1 MGSRIKENPQKTFDL
16 FFEAACPTSADDD
29 PQVLRQFPEEFDDQ
43 ESIQMLPKFCF
54 PFDIERVKES
64 SVVQNFTFALTDLEG
79 NQRFGFCR
87 LAGGFRTCLCILS
100 YLPWFEVFYKILN
113 NIADHLAK
121 EQLNELTELLSAL
134 YCHPVPQL
142 NSPVN
147 LEFDQKLN
155 KLRISTGSFLNGR
168 HRDRSQ
174 EPAGGTESPSYF
186 IAPDLGSL
194 PTIPESRNLTEFVVA
209 VDVPNMLQLYGS
221 MLYERRILLTSSKL
235 STLTAC
241 VQASSAMLYPMY
253 WQHIYIPTLP
263 PHLLDY
269 CCAPMPYLIGVH
281 SSLMERVRG
290 KALEDVVIL
299 NIDTNTLESPFQD
312 LENLPS
318 DVVSLLKLQLKK
330 QSATTGDGVAR
341 AFLRAQALLF
351 GGYRDALLCTPGQP
365 ISFCQES
372 FLNHKSS
379 TMREFLLNAVHLQ
392 LFKQF
397 IDERLE
403 KLNAGVGFSDV
414 FEQEI
419 TNSGLAAGNLR
430 SYQLWVESLKKGGG
444 ALIHTMK
451 NKTNPAVRNMYKYA
465 KSHARDRLKE
475 MRSRLRYRDLGQASS
490 LQRGGSLKCDQ
501 LSGPIL
507 PRSTQSECLQS
518 RLPITQ
524 HFGKVRDC
532 ETASRPLR
540 PNKRC
545 SGMELEAQRAAPA
558 EGHEAPLGSDAIPD
572 GGELDKSFL
581 ETGEIDL
588 LGEIFETL
596 SLAAPSG
603 RGLLYGT
610 RSLDFCNMEEGG
622 CYTRLRHTN
631 PSEENLSRR
640 QARDHECWLL
650 AEEDD
655 SSLEFAPP
663 SSEEA
668 SLAEEE
674 AGDSQ
679 HALLLP
685 AKATR
690 PASGMWDRGINEDEE
705 GPPQPA
711 EGVATLRVPW
721 HKPFQLGEEELGG
734 RAAGGQGGAG
744 AELTPTTGSLG
755 PPEEE
760 GTGGH
765 PEAATTGPESGQG
778 VCRAEPCP
786 KQDSPAPEVEPRP
799 EQDSP
804 TPEVEPRPEQD
815 SPAPEVEPHP
825 EQDSPA
831 PDIEPHLPPDSPS
844 SPRVQSAVAL
854 FQAKVCRQTDF
865 RGGGPRLGAGATLP
879 SSSWPE
885 LEEASQPPALP
896 KVSELKKR
904 FES

>member
-147 LEFDQKLN
+147 LEF
-155 KLRISTGSFLNGR
+155 
-168 HRDRSQ
+168 
-174 EPAGGTESPSYF
+174 PSYF

-235 STLTAC
+235 ST
-241 VQASSAMLYPMY
+241 VRAS
-253 WQHIYIPTLP
+253 LP
-263 PHLLDY
+263 SRS
-269 CCAPMPYLIGVH
+269 APMPYLIGVH
-281 SSLMERVRG
+281 SSLMERVRD
-290 KALEDVVIL
+290 KALEDVVII

-379 TMREFLLNAVHLQ
+379 TMREFLHNAVHLQ

-451 NKTNPAVRNMYKYA
+451 SKTNPAVRNMYKYA

-475 MRSRLRYRDLGQASS
+475 MRSRLRYRDLGQASA

-524 HFGKVRDC
+524 HFGK
-532 ETASRPLR
+532 SRPLR

-545 SGMELEAQRAAPA
+545 SGMELEAQRDAPA
-558 EGHEAPLGSDAIPD
+558 EGHKAPPGPDAIPD
-572 GGELDKSFL
+572 GGEMDKSFL

-610 RSLDFCNMEEGG
+610 RSLDFCNLEEGS

-631 PSEENLSRR
+631 PSEENLSGR

-711 EGVATLRVPW
+711 ERVATLRVPW

-734 RAAGGQGGAG
+734 GGAG

-755 PPEEE
+755 PPEEV

-765 PEAATTGPESGQG
+765 PEAATTKPESGQG
-778 VCRAEPCP
+778 VCRAEPLP
-786 KQDSPAPEVEPRP
+786 KQDSPAPE
-799 EQDSP
+799 
-804 TPEVEPRPEQD
+804 
-815 SPAPEVEPHP
+815 
-825 EQDSPA
+825 
-831 PDIEPHLPPDSPS
+831 
-844 SPRVQSAVAL
+844 
-854 FQAKVCRQTDF
+854 AKACRQTDI
-865 RGGGPRLGAGATLP
+865 RGGVPPLGPGANLP

-885 LEEASQPPALP
+885 LDQASQPPALP

>member
-1 MGSRIKENPQKTFDL
+1 
-16 FFEAACPTSADDD
+16 
-29 PQVLRQFPEEFDDQ
+29 LRQFPEEFDDQ
-43 ESIQMLPKFCF
+43 VCTSLLRTLCQAPCF
-54 PFDIERVKES
+54 PCAS
-64 SVVQNFTFALTDLEG
+64 GGHSVVQNFTFALTDLEG

-87 LAGGFRTCLCILS
+87 LAGGFRSCLCILS

-147 LEFDQKLN
+147 LEF
-155 KLRISTGSFLNGR
+155 
-168 HRDRSQ
+168 
-174 EPAGGTESPSYF
+174 PSYF

-351 GGYRDALLCTPGQP
+351 GSYRDALLCTPGQP

-379 TMREFLLNAVHLQ
+379 TMREFLHNAVHLQ

-419 TNSGLAAGNLR
+419 TNSGLAAGKECAATDR
-430 SYQLWVESLKKGGG
+430 GG

-451 NKTNPAVRNMYKYA
+451 SKTNPAVRNMYKYV
-465 KSHARDRLKE
+465 
-475 MRSRLRYRDLGQASS
+475 RSPAGYTVFPVHWALIAGA
-490 LQRGGSLKCDQ
+490 GI
-501 LSGPIL
+501 LSGYGGVPGGQ
-507 PRSTQSECLQS
+507 RYHRGMQSCLGAEDS
-518 RLPITQ
+518 
-524 HFGKVRDC
+524 
-532 ETASRPLR
+532 
-540 PNKRC
+540 
-545 SGMELEAQRAAPA
+545 RAA
-558 EGHEAPLGSDAIPD
+558 EVS
-572 GGELDKSFL
+572 
-581 ETGEIDL
+581 
-588 LGEIFETL
+588 
-596 SLAAPSG
+596 
-603 RGLLYGT
+603 
-610 RSLDFCNMEEGG
+610 
-622 CYTRLRHTN
+622 
-631 PSEENLSRR
+631 
-640 QARDHECWLL
+640 
-650 AEEDD
+650 
-655 SSLEFAPP
+655 
-663 SSEEA
+663 
-668 SLAEEE
+668 
-674 AGDSQ
+674 
-679 HALLLP
+679 
-685 AKATR
+685 
-690 PASGMWDRGINEDEE
+690 
-705 GPPQPA
+705 
-711 EGVATLRVPW
+711 
-721 HKPFQLGEEELGG
+721 
-734 RAAGGQGGAG
+734 QGGAVMSPC
-744 AELTPTTGSLG
+744 EGSQG
-755 PPEEE
+755 W
-760 GTGGH
+760 GIAGGC
-765 PEAATTGPESGQG
+765 S
-778 VCRAEPCP
+778 
-786 KQDSPAPEVEPRP
+786 
-799 EQDSP
+799 
-804 TPEVEPRPEQD
+804 
-815 SPAPEVEPHP
+815 
-825 EQDSPA
+825 
-831 PDIEPHLPPDSPS
+831 
-844 SPRVQSAVAL
+844 RVSV
-854 FQAKVCRQTDF
+854 
-865 RGGGPRLGAGATLP
+865 
-879 SSSWPE
+879 
-885 LEEASQPPALP
+885 
-896 KVSELKKR
+896 
-904 FES
+904 

>member
-1 MGSRIKENPQKTFDL
+1 
-16 FFEAACPTSADDD
+16 
-29 PQVLRQFPEEFDDQ
+29 
-43 ESIQMLPKFCF
+43 MLPKFCF
-54 PFDIERVKES
+54 PFDIERYTAS

-87 LAGGFRTCLCILS
+87 LAGGFRSCLCILS

-121 EQLNELTELLSAL
+121 EQVSLG
-134 YCHPVPQL
+134 P
-142 NSPVN
+142 
-147 LEFDQKLN
+147 
-155 KLRISTGSFLNGR
+155 GSFSVATSTPSL
-168 HRDRSQ
+168 
-174 EPAGGTESPSYF
+174 PSYF

-351 GGYRDALLCTPGQP
+351 GSYRDALLCTPGQP

-379 TMREFLLNAVHLQ
+379 TMREFLHNAVHLQ

-451 NKTNPAVRNMYKYA
+451 SKTNPAVRNMYKYV
-465 KSHARDRLKE
+465 
-475 MRSRLRYRDLGQASS
+475 RSPAGYTVFPVHWALIAGA
-490 LQRGGSLKCDQ
+490 GI
-501 LSGPIL
+501 LSGYGGVPGGQRYHRGMQSCLGAEDSRAAEVSQGGAL
-507 PRSTQSECLQS
+507 PRPSPMSL
-518 RLPITQ
+518 
-524 HFGKVRDC
+524 
-532 ETASRPLR
+532 
-540 PNKRC
+540 
-545 SGMELEAQRAAPA
+545 RAAPA
-558 EGHEAPLGSDAIPD
+558 EGHEALPGSDAIPD

-610 RSLDFCNMEEGG
+610 RSLDFCNMEEGS
-622 CYTRLRHTN
+622 CYTR
-631 PSEENLSRR
+631 
-640 QARDHECWLL
+640 
-650 AEEDD
+650 
-655 SSLEFAPP
+655 
-663 SSEEA
+663 
-668 SLAEEE
+668 
-674 AGDSQ
+674 
-679 HALLLP
+679 
-685 AKATR
+685 
-690 PASGMWDRGINEDEE
+690 
-705 GPPQPA
+705 
-711 EGVATLRVPW
+711 V
-721 HKPFQLGEEELGG
+721 
-734 RAAGGQGGAG
+734 
-744 AELTPTTGSLG
+744 
-755 PPEEE
+755 
-760 GTGGH
+760 
-765 PEAATTGPESGQG
+765 
-778 VCRAEPCP
+778 
-786 KQDSPAPEVEPRP
+786 
-799 EQDSP
+799 
-804 TPEVEPRPEQD
+804 
-815 SPAPEVEPHP
+815 
-825 EQDSPA
+825 
-831 PDIEPHLPPDSPS
+831 S
-844 SPRVQSAVAL
+844 SP
-854 FQAKVCRQTDF
+854 
-865 RGGGPRLGAGATLP
+865 PMLP
-879 SSSWPE
+879 
-885 LEEASQPPALP
+885 LP
-896 KVSELKKR
+896 HGHLSM
-904 FES
+904 

>member
-54 PFDIERVKES
+54 PFDIERVKEN
-64 SVVQNFTFALTDLEG
+64 SVVQNFTFVLTDLEG

-121 EQLNELTELLSAL
+121 EQLNELAEFLSAL

-147 LEFDQKLN
+147 LEF
-155 KLRISTGSFLNGR
+155 
-168 HRDRSQ
+168 
-174 EPAGGTESPSYF
+174 PSYF

-194 PTIPESRNLTEFVVA
+194 PTIPENRNLTEFVVA

-281 SSLMERVRG
+281 SSLMERVRD

-379 TMREFLLNAVHLQ
+379 TMREFLQNAVHLQ

-403 KLNAGVGFSDV
+403 KLNTGVGFSDV

-419 TNSGLAAGNLR
+419 TNSGMAAGNLR

-444 ALIHTMK
+444 ALINTMK
-451 NKTNPAVRNMYKYA
+451 SKTNPAVRNMYKYA

-475 MRSRLRYRDLGQASS
+475 MRSRLRYRDLSQASS
-490 LQRGGSLKCDQ
+490 LQRGGSLRSHQ

-524 HFGKVRDC
+524 HFGK
-532 ETASRPLR
+532 SRPLR

-545 SGMELEAQRAAPA
+545 SGTELEAQRAGPA
-558 EGHEAPLGSDAIPD
+558 EGPEAPQGPDAIPD
-572 GGELDKSFL
+572 AGELDKSFL

-610 RSLDFCNMEEGG
+610 RSLDFCNLEEGS

-631 PSEENLSRR
+631 PSEENLSGH

-679 HALLLP
+679 QALPLP

-711 EGVATLRVPW
+711 ERVAAPRVSW

-744 AELTPTTGSLG
+744 TELTPAPSSLG
-755 PPEEE
+755 SPEEA
-760 GTGGH
+760 GTGGP
-765 PEAATTGPESGQG
+765 PEAATTGTEPGQG
-778 VCRAEPCP
+778 ACGAEPHP
-786 KQDSPAPEVEPRP
+786 KQDSPAPE
-799 EQDSP
+799 
-804 TPEVEPRPEQD
+804 
-815 SPAPEVEPHP
+815 A
-825 EQDSPA
+825 
-831 PDIEPHLPPDSPS
+831 EPHLPPDSPS
-844 SPRVQSAVAL
+844 SPTVQSAVAL
-854 FQAKVCRQTDF
+854 FQAKACRQTDF
-865 RGGGPRLGAGATLP
+865 RGGVPPLGPGATLP
-879 SSSWPE
+879 SSAWPE
-885 LEEASQPPALP
+885 LEQASQPPALP

>member
-54 PFDIERVKES
+54 PFDIERVKEN
-64 SVVQNFTFALTDLEG
+64 SVVQNFTFVLTDLEG

-113 NIADHLAK
+113 NIADHLVK
-121 EQLNELTELLSAL
+121 EQLNELAEFLSAL

-142 NSPVN
+142 NSPIK
-147 LEFDQKLN
+147 LEF
-155 KLRISTGSFLNGR
+155 
-168 HRDRSQ
+168 
-174 EPAGGTESPSYF
+174 PSYF

-194 PTIPESRNLTEFVVA
+194 PTIPENRNLTEFVVA

-241 VQASSAMLYPMY
+241 VQASSTMLYPMY

-281 SSLMERVRG
+281 SSLMERVRD

-312 LENLPS
+312 LENLPG

-351 GGYRDALLCTPGQP
+351 GSYRDALLCTPGHP

-379 TMREFLLNAVHLQ
+379 TMREFLHNAVHLQ

-419 TNSGLAAGNLR
+419 TSSGMAAGNLR

-451 NKTNPAVRNMYKYA
+451 SKTNPAIRNMYKYA
-465 KSHARDRLKE
+465 KSQARDRLKE
-475 MRSRLRYRDLGQASS
+475 MRSRLRYRDLSQASS
-490 LQRGGSLKCDQ
+490 LQRGGSLRCHQ
-501 LSGPIL
+501 FSGPIL

-524 HFGKVRDC
+524 HFGK
-532 ETASRPLR
+532 SRPLR

-545 SGMELEAQRAAPA
+545 SETELEAQRAVPA
-558 EGHEAPLGSDAIPD
+558 EGHEAPPGPNAIRD

-610 RSLDFCNMEEGG
+610 RSLDFCNLEEGS

-631 PSEENLSRR
+631 PSEENLSGR
-640 QARDHECWLL
+640 QAWDPEGWLL

-655 SSLEFAPP
+655 LSLEFAPP

-674 AGDSQ
+674 AGDSPQ
-679 HALLLP
+679 ALLLP
-685 AKATR
+685 AKATLL
-690 PASGMWDRGINEDEE
+690 PSGMWDCGINEDEE

-711 EGVATLRVPW
+711 ERVAAPRVSW
-721 HKPFQLGEEELGG
+721 HKSFQLGEEELGG
-734 RAAGGQGGAG
+734 RAAGGEGGAEP
-744 AELTPTTGSLG
+744 APSSLG
-755 PPEEE
+755 PPEEA
-760 GTGGH
+760 GTGGP
-765 PEAATTGPESGQG
+765 PEANTTGTESGQG
-778 VCRAEPCP
+778 ACRAEPHP
-786 KQDSPAPEVEPRP
+786 KQESPSSPE
-799 EQDSP
+799 
-804 TPEVEPRPEQD
+804 
-815 SPAPEVEPHP
+815 A
-825 EQDSPA
+825 
-831 PDIEPHLPPDSPS
+831 EPHLPPTSPS
-844 SPRVQSAVAL
+844 SPEAEPHLPPVSPSSPTVQSAVAL
-854 FQAKVCRQTDF
+854 FQAKACRQTDF
-865 RGGGPRLGAGATLP
+865 KGGVPPLGPGATLP

-885 LEEASQPPALP
+885 LEQASQPPVLP

>member
-54 PFDIERVKES
+54 PFDIERVKEN
-64 SVVQNFTFALTDLEG
+64 SVVQNFTFVLTDLEG

-121 EQLNELTELLSAL
+121 EQLNELAEFLSAL

-155 KLRISTGSFLNGR
+155 KLRISTGNFLNGR
-168 HRDRSQ
+168 HRDRSRD
-174 EPAGGTESPSYF
+174 PAGGTESPSYF

-194 PTIPESRNLTEFVVA
+194 PTIPENRNLTEFVVA

-241 VQASSAMLYPMY
+241 IQASSAMLYPMY

-281 SSLMERVRG
+281 SSLMERVRD

-379 TMREFLLNAVHLQ
+379 TMREFLQNAVHLQ

-403 KLNAGVGFSDV
+403 KLNTGVGFSDV

-419 TNSGLAAGNLR
+419 TNSGMAAGNLR

-444 ALIHTMK
+444 ALINTMK
-451 NKTNPAVRNMYKYA
+451 SKTNPAVRNMYKYA

-475 MRSRLRYRDLGQASS
+475 MRSRLRYRDLSQASS
-490 LQRGGSLKCDQ
+490 LQRGGSLRSHQ

-524 HFGKVRDC
+524 HFGK
-532 ETASRPLR
+532 SRPLR

-545 SGMELEAQRAAPA
+545 SGTELEAQRAGPA
-558 EGHEAPLGSDAIPD
+558 EGPEAPPGPDAIPD
-572 GGELDKSFL
+572 AGELDKSFL
-581 ETGEIDL
+581 ETGDIDL

-603 RGLLYGT
+603 QGLLYGT
-610 RSLDFCNMEEGG
+610 RSLDFCNLEEGS

-631 PSEENLSRR
+631 PSEENLSGH

-679 HALLLP
+679 QALLLP

-711 EGVATLRVPW
+711 ERVAAPRVSW
-721 HKPFQLGEEELGG
+721 HKPFQLGEEELGD
-734 RAAGGQGGAG
+734 RAPGGQGGAG
-744 AELTPTTGSLG
+744 TELTPAPSSLG
-755 PPEEE
+755 SPEEA
-760 GTGGH
+760 GTGGP
-765 PEAATTGPESGQG
+765 PEAATTGTEPGQG
-778 VCRAEPCP
+778 ACGTEPHP
-786 KQDSPAPEVEPRP
+786 KQDSPAPEAQPHLLP
-799 EQDSP
+799 DSP
-804 TPEVEPRPEQD
+804 SSPE
-815 SPAPEVEPHP
+815 A
-825 EQDSPA
+825 
-831 PDIEPHLPPDSPS
+831 EPHLPPDSPS
-844 SPRVQSAVAL
+844 SPTVQSAVAL
-854 FQAKVCRQTDF
+854 FQAKACRQTDF
-865 RGGGPRLGAGATLP
+865 RGGVPPLGPRATLP
-879 SSSWPE
+879 SSAWPE
-885 LEEASQPPALP
+885 LEQASQAPALP

>member
-64 SVVQNFTFALTDLEG
+64 TVVQNFTFALTDLEG

-134 YCHPVPQL
+134 YCHPVPQV

-168 HRDRSQ
+168 HRDRSRD
-174 EPAGGTESPSYF
+174 PAGGTESPSYF

-281 SSLMERVRG
+281 SSLMERVRD

-379 TMREFLLNAVHLQ
+379 TMREFLHNAVHLQ
-392 LFKQF
+392 FFKQF

-444 ALIHTMK
+444 ALIHTVK
-451 NKTNPAVRNMYKYA
+451 SKTNPAVKNMYKYA

-475 MRSRLRYRDLGQASS
+475 MRSRLRYRDLGQASA

-524 HFGKVRDC
+524 HFGK
-532 ETASRPLR
+532 SRPLR

-558 EGHEAPLGSDAIPD
+558 EGHKAPPDPDAIPD
-572 GGELDKSFL
+572 GGEMDKSFL

-596 SLAAPSG
+596 SLVAPSG

-610 RSLDFCNMEEGG
+610 RSLDFCNLEEGS

-631 PSEENLSRR
+631 PSEENLSGR

-711 EGVATLRVPW
+711 ERVATLRVPW

-734 RAAGGQGGAG
+734 RGAG

-755 PPEEE
+755 PPEEV

-778 VCRAEPCP
+778 VCRAEPRP
-786 KQDSPAPEVEPRP
+786 KQDSPAPEAEPRP
-799 EQDSP
+799 K
-804 TPEVEPRPEQD
+804 QD
-815 SPAPEVEPHP
+815 SPAPEAEPLP
-825 EQDSPA
+825 KQDSPA
-831 PDIEPHLPPDSPS
+831 PEAEPLPKQDSPAPEADSPS

-854 FQAKVCRQTDF
+854 FQAKACRQTDI
-865 RGGGPRLGAGATLP
+865 RGGVPLLGAGATLP

-885 LEEASQPPALP
+885 LDQASQPPALP

>member
-87 LAGGFRTCLCILS
+87 LAGGFRSCLCILS

-121 EQLNELTELLSAL
+121 QQLNELTELLSAL

-147 LEFDQKLN
+147 LEF
-155 KLRISTGSFLNGR
+155 
-168 HRDRSQ
+168 
-174 EPAGGTESPSYF
+174 PSYF

-281 SSLMERVRG
+281 SSLMERVRD

-379 TMREFLLNAVHLQ
+379 TMREFLHNAVHLQ
-392 LFKQF
+392 LFKQPLSSGNDVPSPLPMCVTF
-397 IDERLE
+397 SPG
-403 KLNAGVGFSDV
+403 GVR
-414 FEQEI
+414 
-419 TNSGLAAGNLR
+419 GNLR

-444 ALIHTMK
+444 ALIHTVK
-451 NKTNPAVRNMYKYA
+451 SKTNPAVKNMYKYA

-475 MRSRLRYRDLGQASS
+475 MRSRLRYRDLGQASA

-524 HFGKVRDC
+524 HFGK
-532 ETASRPLR
+532 SRPLR

-558 EGHEAPLGSDAIPD
+558 EGHKAPPDPDAIPD
-572 GGELDKSFL
+572 GGEMDKSFL

-596 SLAAPSG
+596 SLVAPSG

-610 RSLDFCNMEEGG
+610 RSLDFCNLEEGS

-631 PSEENLSRR
+631 PSEENLSGR

-711 EGVATLRVPW
+711 ERVATLRVPW
-721 HKPFQLGEEELGG
+721 HKPFQLGEKELGG
-734 RAAGGQGGAG
+734 GGAG

-755 PPEEE
+755 PPEEV

-778 VCRAEPCP
+778 
-786 KQDSPAPEVEPRP
+786 
-799 EQDSP
+799 
-804 TPEVEPRPEQD
+804 
-815 SPAPEVEPHP
+815 
-825 EQDSPA
+825 
-831 PDIEPHLPPDSPS
+831 
-844 SPRVQSAVAL
+844 
-854 FQAKVCRQTDF
+854 AKACRQTDI
-865 RGGGPRLGAGATLP
+865 RGGVPPLGAGATLP

-885 LEEASQPPALP
+885 LDQASQPPALP

>member
-16 FFEAACPTSADDD
+16 FFEAACPKSAEDD

-54 PFDIERVKES
+54 PFDVARVKES
-64 SVVQNFTFALTDLEG
+64 SMVQNFTFALTDLEG

-87 LAGGFRTCLCILS
+87 LAGGFQTCLCILS

-121 EQLNELTELLSAL
+121 GQLHELSELLSTL

-147 LEFDQKLN
+147 LEF
-155 KLRISTGSFLNGR
+155 
-168 HRDRSQ
+168 
-174 EPAGGTESPSYF
+174 PSYF

-194 PTIPESRNLTEFVVA
+194 PTIPENRNLTEFVVA

-281 SSLMERVRG
+281 SSLMERVRS

-351 GGYRDALLCTPGQP
+351 GSYRDALLCTPGQP

-379 TMREFLLNAVHLQ
+379 TMREFLHNAVHLQ

-419 TNSGLAAGNLR
+419 TNSGMAAGNLR

-444 ALIHTMK
+444 ALFHTVK
-451 NKTNPAVRNMYKYA
+451 SKTNPAVRNMYKYA
-465 KSHARDRLKE
+465 KSQARDRLKE
-475 MRSRLRYRDLGQASS
+475 MRSRLRYRDLSQASL
-490 LQRGGSLKCDQ
+490 LQRAGSLRCDQ
-501 LSGPIL
+501 PSGTML
-507 PRSTQSECLQS
+507 PRSNQSECLQR

-524 HFGKVRDC
+524 HFGQ
-532 ETASRPLR
+532 SRPLR
-540 PNKRC
+540 PNKRA
-545 SGMELEAQRAAPA
+545 GRTELEAQRAALADGP
-558 EGHEAPLGSDAIPD
+558 EAPPSPEASPSA
-572 GGELDKSFL
+572 GELDKGFL
-581 ETGEIDL
+581 ETGELDL

-596 SLAAPSG
+596 SLTAPTG
-603 RGLLYGT
+603 VGVLYGT
-610 RSLDFCNMEEGG
+610 RSLDFCSLEESGSF
-622 CYTRLRHTN
+622 TRWRPTN
-631 PSEENLSRR
+631 PSEENLSGR
-640 QARDHECWLL
+640 QARDQECWLL
-650 AEEDD
+650 EEEDN

-674 AGDSQ
+674 PGDSQ
-679 HALLLP
+679 HALQPP

-690 PASGMWDRGINEDEE
+690 PASGMWDRGINDDEE
-705 GPPQPA
+705 GPCQPA
-711 EGVATLRVPW
+711 ERGAAPSLAW
-721 HKPFQLGEEELGG
+721 HRPTQLGEEELGG
-734 RAAGGQGGAG
+734 SAGRRQEGAG
-744 AELTPTTGSLG
+744 AELTPNSQAGD
-755 PPEEE
+755 PPE
-760 GTGGH
+760 T
-765 PEAATTGPESGQG
+765 ATTGTASEQAMPGT
-778 VCRAEPCP
+778 
-786 KQDSPAPEVEPRP
+786 EPRP
-799 EQDSP
+799 QQDSP
-804 TPEVEPRPEQD
+804 TPWVEPRLSQD
-815 SPAPEVEPHP
+815 SPTPRVEPHLS
-825 EQDSPA
+825 QVSSA
-831 PDIEPHLPPDSPS
+831 PGTEPHLPQVSSAPGTEPRLPPVSSALAEEPRLPQASSVPAAEPHPSQDSPP
-844 SPRVQSAVAL
+844 SPRVLSAVAL
-854 FQAKVCRQTDF
+854 FQAKAHQQTDF
-865 RGGGPRLGAGATLP
+865 KGGVPRLGAGANPP
-879 SSSWPE
+879 SSSSLERE
-885 LEEASQPPALP
+885 LEPASQPPALP

-904 FES
+904 FEA

>member
-16 FFEAACPTSADDD
+16 FFEAACPKSADDD

-43 ESIQMLPKFCF
+43 ESVQMLPKFCF
-54 PFDIERVKES
+54 PFDVERVKES

-134 YCHPVPQL
+134 YRHPVPQL

-147 LEFDQKLN
+147 LEF
-155 KLRISTGSFLNGR
+155 
-168 HRDRSQ
+168 
-174 EPAGGTESPSYF
+174 PSYF
-186 IAPDLGSL
+186 IAPDLSSL

-209 VDVPNMLQLYGS
+209 VDVPNMLLLFGS

-241 VQASSAMLYPMY
+241 VQASCAMLYPMY

-281 SSLMERVRG
+281 SSLMERVQG

-299 NIDTNTLESPFQD
+299 NIDTNTLESPFPD

-351 GGYRDALLCTPGQP
+351 GSYRDALVCTPGQP

-379 TMREFLLNAVHLQ
+379 TMREFLRSAVHLQ

-419 TNSGLAAGNLR
+419 TNSGMAAGNLR
-430 SYQLWVESLKKGGG
+430 SYQLWVESVKKGGG
-444 ALIHTMK
+444 ALISSMK
-451 NKTNPAVRNMYKYA
+451 SKANPAVRNMYKYA
-465 KSHARDRLKE
+465 KSQARDRLKE
-475 MRSRLRYRDLGQASS
+475 MRSRLRYRDLGHASC
-490 LQRGGSLKCDQ
+490 LQRGGSLRCDQ
-501 LSGPIL
+501 LSGHVL
-507 PRSTQSECLQS
+507 PRSSQSECLQS

-524 HFGKVRDC
+524 HFGK
-532 ETASRPLR
+532 SRPLR

-545 SGMELEAQRAAPA
+545 SGTEQEAQRAAPA
-558 EGHEAPLGSDAIPD
+558 EGQEASLGLDAIPD
-572 GGELDKSFL
+572 AGELDQGFL
-581 ETGEIDL
+581 GTGDIDL
-588 LGEIFETL
+588 LGEIFESL
-596 SLAAPSG
+596 SLTAPSG
-603 RGLLYGT
+603 EGLLYGT
-610 RSLDFCNMEEGG
+610 RSLDFCNLEEGS
-622 CYTRLRHTN
+622 YFTRLKPLN
-631 PSEENLSRR
+631 PSEENLSGR

-668 SLAEEE
+668 SLADEES
-674 AGDSQ
+674 GNSQ
-679 HALLLP
+679 HALLPP

-690 PASGMWDRGINEDEE
+690 PGSGMWDRGINEDEQ

-711 EGVATLRVPW
+711 ERAAAPRVPW
-721 HKPFQLGEEELGG
+721 HKAFQLGEEELGG
-734 RAAGGQGGAG
+734 WTAGGQGGAG
-744 AELTPTTGSLG
+744 AELSPTPGSLG
-755 PPEEE
+755 SPAEA
-760 GTGGH
+760 GTGGG
-765 PEAATTGPESGQG
+765 PLEAATTETESGQEM
-778 VCRAEPCP
+778 CSAEPCP
-786 KQDSPAPEVEPRP
+786 PQDSPAPAVEPHP
-799 EQDSP
+799 PQDSP
-804 TPEVEPRPEQD
+804 TPV
-815 SPAPEVEPHP
+815 VEPHP
-825 EQDSPA
+825 PQDSPTPWA
-831 PDIEPHLPPDSPS
+831 EPHPPQNSPT

-854 FQAKVCRQTDF
+854 FQAKAFRQTDF
-865 RGGGPRLGAGATLP
+865 RGEVSGLGAVPHSPAQP
-879 SSSWPE
+879 Q
-885 LEEASQPPALP
+885 LEPAPQPPALP
-896 KVSELKKR
+896 RVAELKKR
-904 FES
+904 FEA

>member
-134 YCHPVPQL
+134 YCHPVPQM

-147 LEFDQKLN
+147 LEF
-155 KLRISTGSFLNGR
+155 
-168 HRDRSQ
+168 
-174 EPAGGTESPSYF
+174 PSYF

-524 HFGKVRDC
+524 HFGK
-532 ETASRPLR
+532 SRPLR

-558 EGHEAPLGSDAIPD
+558 EGHEVPLGSDAIPD

-640 QARDHECWLL
+640 QAQDHECWLL

-778 VCRAEPCP
+778 VCRAEP
-786 KQDSPAPEVEPRP
+786 RP

-804 TPEVEPRPEQD
+804 TPEVEPRPNQDSPAPEVEPRPEQD
-815 SPAPEVEPHP
+815 SPAPEVEPCLK
-825 EQDSPA
+825 QDSPA
-831 PDIEPHLPPDSPS
+831 PDVEPHLPPDSPS

-865 RGGGPRLGAGATLP
+865 RGGVPRLGAGATLP

>member
-134 YCHPVPQL
+134 YCHPVPQM

-155 KLRISTGSFLNGR
+155 KLRISTGSFLNGQ
-168 HRDRSQ
+168 HRDRSR

-524 HFGKVRDC
+524 HFGK
-532 ETASRPLR
+532 SRPLR

-558 EGHEAPLGSDAIPD
+558 EGHEVPLGSDAIPD

-640 QARDHECWLL
+640 QAQDHECWLL

-778 VCRAEPCP
+778 VCRAEP
-786 KQDSPAPEVEPRP
+786 RP

-804 TPEVEPRPEQD
+804 TPEVEPRPNQDSPAPEVEPRPEQD
-815 SPAPEVEPHP
+815 SPAPEVEPCLK
-825 EQDSPA
+825 QDSPA
-831 PDIEPHLPPDSPS
+831 PDVEPHLPPDSPS

-865 RGGGPRLGAGATLP
+865 RGGVPRLGAGATLP

>member
-142 NSPVN
+142 NSPIN
-147 LEFDQKLN
+147 LEF
-155 KLRISTGSFLNGR
+155 
-168 HRDRSQ
+168 
-174 EPAGGTESPSYF
+174 PSYF

-281 SSLMERVRG
+281 SSLMERVRD

-379 TMREFLLNAVHLQ
+379 TMREFLHNAVHLQ

-451 NKTNPAVRNMYKYA
+451 SKTNPAVRNMYKYA

-524 HFGKVRDC
+524 HFGK
-532 ETASRPLR
+532 SRPLR

-558 EGHEAPLGSDAIPD
+558 EGHEALPSSDAIPD

-596 SLAAPSG
+596 SLTAPSG

-610 RSLDFCNMEEGG
+610 RSLDFCNMEEGS
-622 CYTRLRHTN
+622 CYTRLRHMN
-631 PSEENLSRR
+631 PSEENLSGR

-650 AEEDD
+650 AEEDN

-711 EGVATLRVPW
+711 ERVATLRVPW

-734 RAAGGQGGAG
+734 RAAWGQGGAG

-778 VCRAEPCP
+778 VCRAEPYP
-786 KQDSPAPEVEPRP
+786 AQDSPASQVEPRP

-804 TPEVEPRPEQD
+804 TPEVQPRLKQD
-815 SPAPEVEPHP
+815 SPAPEVEPHL
-825 EQDSPA
+825 S
-831 PDIEPHLPPDSPS
+831 PDSPS

-854 FQAKVCRQTDF
+854 FQAKASRQTDL
-865 RGGGPRLGAGATLP
+865 RGGVSRLGAGATLP

-885 LEEASQPPALP
+885 LEEVSQPPALP